1 MKTTQIYSWLIAIIL
16 IGSVAEIA
24 IGADLKTVQRV
35 TGDAVA
41 IPSEPK
47 GIVLLAVR
55 WDRHWKC
62 GGFENAQLRVI
73 GFDKLPSAKL
83 SDGDD
88 QDLILDDAP
97 RVMTKP
103 IFENYAFLVEPGEY
117 GLSRL
122 EIKVA
127 RSVSDVG
134 FLKVPRSKFL
144 AEGKSLGGSFSLV
157 AGEVVYIGHFYLDCK
172 QQPTMWRYYPD
183 GRDGFDGYLSSLKK
197 AYPALDTS
205 KVLFRLF
212 QTKEFGHDY
221 ALP

>member
-1 MKTTQIYSWLIAIIL
+1 MKTMQTCSWLTVLIWIGSMAKIAI
-16 IGSVAEIA
+16 A
-24 IGADLKTVQRV
+24 ADLKTVQRV
-35 TGDAVA
+35 TGDAVV
-41 IPSEPK
+41 IPSEQK
-47 GIVLLAVR
+47 AIVLLAVR

-73 GFDKLPSAKL
+73 GFDKLPSDKL
-83 SDGDD
+83 SDEDD

-97 RVMTKP
+97 RVLTKP

-127 RSVSDVG
+127 RSVSDIG
-134 FLKVPRSKFL
+134 IFKVPRSKFL
-144 AEGKSLGGSFSLV
+144 ADGKSLGGSFSV
-157 AGEVVYIGHFYLDCK
+157 AAGEVVYIGHFYLDCK

-183 GRDGFDGYLSSLKK
+183 GRDGFDAYLGSLKK
-197 AYPALDTS
+197 AYPVLDTR